1 MNWEKGPVCGI
12 DNCPS
17 DLWRSAAGRTFCR
30 YGHQRQDEYEYDN
43 QDEGDLGGGRKVTI
57 GSVSAMK
64 DGEKEEQR
72 WFGSRVYALRAQ
84 IFQEVLR
91 FYTHWAMQKFDLDT
105 DFEEVVKELWS
116 VLIKYT
122 DFGRSSYDLEGGVHS
137 EPCDTGTS
145 TPLLLSQKMAIEIM
159 YLALV
164 QVGYPISFIKILGW
178 IMSGELPY
186 DDVGARFTSKE
197 ARLHMSG
204 SRSWCAWKKP
214 PSSQSFGRGVLAC
227 AKALAREGVI
237 ISQPKIIPIMHTVE
251 VLMLP
256 LGIIDRT
263 ICLAK
268 GCDIDEYCDMST
280 SGGFSS
286 FMETA
291 SFVIT
296 AARIAYYKSW
306 QSYDED
312 IKSPY
317 WKLWSELAEI
327 YFQDPLYT
335 DEVDI
340 PAWTDERYNEFLD
353 IYHRSLMMNIERE
366 PIPVQWKRV
375 NDMFPLHT
383 PSEEP
388 LVTPTDLATILNEQ
402 VVPLPGPAPKE
413 IESFKTTHF
422 ELFLQGPP
430 LYMAV
435 LESAAKAHNMSMRL
449 VLKAVRETES
459 MAWNNLRQKL
469 NKKRRKE
476 RMATRLQECQKLEN
490 EKKSFT

>member
-178 IMSGELPY
+178 IMSGNCHMMMWVQGSLQKKHVCICRARVPG
-186 DDVGARFTSKE
+186 VPGRNHHPAKVSGA
-197 ARLHMSG
+197 
-204 SRSWCAWKKP
+204 
-214 PSSQSFGRGVLAC
+214 
-227 AKALAREGVI
+227 
-237 ISQPKIIPIMHTVE
+237 
-251 VLMLP
+251 
-256 LGIIDRT
+256 
-263 ICLAK
+263 
-268 GCDIDEYCDMST
+268 
-280 SGGFSS
+280 
-286 FMETA
+286 
-291 SFVIT
+291 
-296 AARIAYYKSW
+296 
-306 QSYDED
+306 
-312 IKSPY
+312 
-317 WKLWSELAEI
+317 
-327 YFQDPLYT
+327 
-335 DEVDI
+335 
-340 PAWTDERYNEFLD
+340 EFL
-353 IYHRSLMMNIERE
+353 HVLRH
-366 PIPVQWKRV
+366 W
-375 NDMFPLHT
+375 
-383 PSEEP
+383 
-388 LVTPTDLATILNEQ
+388 
-402 VVPLPGPAPKE
+402 
-413 IESFKTTHF
+413 
-422 ELFLQGPP
+422 QG
-430 LYMAV
+430 
-435 LESAAKAHNMSMRL
+435 KAS
-449 VLKAVRETES
+449 
-459 MAWNNLRQKL
+459 
-469 NKKRRKE
+469 
-476 RMATRLQECQKLEN
+476 
-490 EKKSFT
+490 